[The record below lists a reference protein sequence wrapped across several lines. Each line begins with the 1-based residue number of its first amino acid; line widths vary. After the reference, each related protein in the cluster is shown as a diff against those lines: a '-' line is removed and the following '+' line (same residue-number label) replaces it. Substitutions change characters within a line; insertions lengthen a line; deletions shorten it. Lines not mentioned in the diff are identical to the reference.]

1 MTADEVRAFAERHI
15 EHWQARDAAAIAA
28 DHAPDGVVESPS
40 AGTHQGHEA
49 IRKALQKVVRLIPG
63 HAVPDGADR
72 GRHGCGGH
80 CPHGPVNAVRPV
92 ASRSIFQSPATRG
105 LDISASHENLLQ
117 TSRCHP

>member
-49 IRKALQKVVRLIPG
+49 IRKALQKWFDSF
-63 HAVPDGADR
+63 PDMRFPTEQIVADMDAAAI
-72 GRHGCGGH
+72 
-80 CPHGPVNAVRPV
+80 VLTV
-92 ASRSIFQSPATRG
+92 Q
-105 LDISASHENLLQ
+105 
-117 TSRCHP
+117 